1 MKLME
6 FFGKPID
13 VHKELSKKRDEQDNG
28 DELFWYIIDHDK
40 LHKDFFHPVAKKIH
54 VALKDNKLSKEE
66 VVDSFMPMVKKGCM
80 EFYHHKELK
89 ERPHKLFTKEIMEDL
104 CERLFDHYREDLIKG
119 VYKLG
124 Q

>member
-13 VHKELSKKRDEQDNG
+13 VHKELSKKRDEQDTG

-54 VALKDNKLSKEE
+54 AAHKSNKLNKEE
-66 VVDSFMPMVKKGCM
+66 IVKDFLPMVKKGCM

-89 ERPHKLFTKEIMEDL
+89 ERPHKLFTKELIEDM
-104 CERLFDHYREDLIKG
+104 CERLFDHYREDIIKDR
-119 VYKLG
+119 YKLG